1 MFRNA
6 LIFCLALAALGASSL
21 VTRGA
26 AGLPAAAVAWKRYV
40 PATERKAVL
49 SKATRGT
56 GLSKKF
62 ISKVNARV
70 LWVTDEVARA
80 LVSDML
86 DRKQV
91 SESEADWEYFQLRPE
106 KHYLF
111 VLFIKVDKGTP
122 WGPLDKKGFSL
133 YKENDPVNRIV
144 EGEAEE
150 AYFSDKLRDA
160 LDPEFDVQNGKHYFA
175 HIPRRNPQGEPI
187 LKDLNDEP
195 QAMFSLQDK
204 EIYLKFVLKE
214 LVTSVKD
221 L

>member
-1 MFRNA
+1 MFRYA
-6 LIFCLALAALGASSL
+6 TLIFSIVL
-21 VTRGA
+21 VVATTT
-26 AGLPAAAVAWKRYV
+26 AAAARQPQWKRYV
-40 PATERKAVL
+40 PADERKAVL
-49 SKATRGT
+49 GKATRST

-62 ISKVNARV
+62 ISKLSARV

-80 LVSDML
+80 LVSDMI

-91 SESEADWEYFQLRPE
+91 SETEADWEYFQLRPE

-133 YKENDPVNRIV
+133 YKENDPENRLI
-144 EGEAEE
+144 EGEAAE

-160 LDPEFDVQNGKHYFA
+160 LDPEFDVKKGKHYFA
-175 HIPRRNPQGEPI
+175 QIPRRNSLGAPVI
-187 LKDLNDEP
+187 KDLNDEP

-204 EIYLKFVLKE
+204 EVYLKFILKE